1 MLVLCMDPPPQKD
14 PNRGQP
20 IQEGMDRE
28 FHLQVV
34 LPAACNSYILMQRL
48 LFHRAGLG

>member
-20 IQEGMDRE
+20 QEGMDRE